1 MIVIVIRVCTCR
13 PALFLCQA
21 DGSLAIMEV
30 SSNTLVGQPT
40 WVQPKNRSQ
49 AINMILLGSDGSPLY
64 PQGAHMHLTWPHN
77 NMLTAE
83 PQANIQGRGEFGAG
97 HLEEPLSPV
106 GRHDVEGSSF
116 GTASHV
122 PDDALSNRSAR
133 GWLKL
138 HNTVFQLRVFFGA
151 YFGCIYGRNL
161 SAMHRHLWQSHSR
174 ENVTN

>member
-1 MIVIVIRVCTCR
+1 
-13 PALFLCQA
+13 
-21 DGSLAIMEV
+21 MEV
-30 SSNTLVGQPT
+30 SNNTLVGQPT

-64 PQGAHMHLTWPHN
+64 PQGAHVHLTWPHN

-83 PQANIQGRGEFGAG
+83 PQADIQARGEFGGAG

-106 GRHDVEGSSF
+106 GRHDVEGSTF

-133 GWLKL
+133 GRLRLHTTAVEAVELIRKPTSSSILNTQSRLQLQRSLKGCL
-138 HNTVFQLRVFFGA
+138 QPKRYQLACFTCTCGK
-151 YFGCIYGRNL
+151 
-161 SAMHRHLWQSHSR
+161 
-174 ENVTN
+174 VTHWEL